1 MRSAILR
8 NHLRMKLRALA
19 LRISPG
25 IPLKKLIFLLET
37 VLPESPTILN
47 SDKIVTSPNWTLRWS
62 AVESEGELQVTYTV
76 WQKRDSEESWQLE
89 NVTRNIFHFGLEDN
103 TSYSFVVKAWNKCG
117 DSMLDRDK
125 MLNISTDFENK
136 VSQGYRVIS
145 RETVPTENMVPTG
158 KKMEKKNHHYC
169 PICFFLVSLFS
180 VNRSHK
186 SLQIHGGCH

>member
-89 NVTRNIFHFGLEDN
+89 NVTRNIFHIGLEDN

-117 DSMLDRDK
+117 ESMLDRDK

-186 SLQIHGGCH
+186 SLQVHGGCH

>member
-89 NVTRNIFHFGLEDN
+89 NVTRNIFHIGLEDN

-117 DSMLDRDK
+117 ESMLDRDK

-158 KKMEKKNHHYC
+158 KKMEKKIIITALY
-169 PICFFLVSLFS
+169 VSS
-180 VNRSHK
+180 
-186 SLQIHGGCH
+186 